1 MKIKWN
7 FGRPREKDKCLKQS
21 NEFLCG
27 CAVIFSSLAAKVYE
41 STTVYHVDTFQVMN
55 QPEDMV

>member
-1 MKIKWN
+1 MN
-7 FGRPREKDKCLKQS
+7 FYVVVLW
-21 NEFLCG
+21 
-27 CAVIFSSLAAKVYE
+27 FSQVLPQKVYE